1 MTPAEPR
8 RRRRASGSTHPWAFV
23 VPAFVA
29 LAVFFLTPT
38 LYNFVYAFTD
48 WSSFKSSIRLTGW
61 SNFAQLVSSGDLR
74 RALVIT
80 LLYAGGVAVAQ
91 NLFGLGLALLLERDT
106 VVNKVVRVVFFI
118 PVVMSALAVGYV
130 FQAPTLY
137 NFVYAF
143 TDWSSFKSS
152 IRLTGWS
159 NFAQLVS
166 SGDLRRALV
175 ITLLYAGGVAV
186 AQNLFGL
193 GLALLL
199 ERDTVVNKVVRVVFF
214 IPVVMSALAVGY
226 VFQALLKPDGG
237 VNQLLGALAGE
248 PVSIAWLGST
258 RWTLL
263 VVVLIHAWKWMG
275 MSMLV
280 YLAGLKT
287 IDHQVLEAA
296 RIDGASRWQTLVRI
310 RMPLIAPAV
319 TFNVATALLG
329 SMNSFDIVQATTGGG
344 PGGSTELLNLY
355 IFRTFGQGLYA
366 QATTMSLVLF
376 LAVVLL
382 AFPVIGM
389 LRRRER
395 NMA

>member
-1 MTPAEPR
+1 MAAARGGSR
-8 RRRRASGSTHPWAFV
+8 RGARGSGARASGATHPWAFV
-23 VPAFVA
+23 VPAFAV

-48 WSSFKSSIRLTGW
+48 WSSFKSSIQPTGW
-61 SNFAQLVSSGDLR
+61 SNFAQLASSGDLR

-80 LLYAGGVAVAQ
+80 LLYAGGVAVVQ
-91 NLFGLGLALLLERDT
+91 NLFGLGLALLLGRDT
-106 VVNKVVRVVFFI
+106 AVNKVVRVVFFI
-118 PVVMSALAVGYV
+118 PV
-130 FQAPTLY
+130 
-137 NFVYAF
+137 
-143 TDWSSFKSS
+143 
-152 IRLTGWS
+152 I
-159 NFAQLVS
+159 
-166 SGDLRRALV
+166 
-175 ITLLYAGGVAV
+175 
-186 AQNLFGL
+186 
-193 GLALLL
+193 
-199 ERDTVVNKVVRVVFF
+199 
-214 IPVVMSALAVGY
+214 MSALAVGY

-237 VNQLLGALAGE
+237 VNQLLGLLTGG
-248 PVSIAWLGST
+248 PVSIACLGST
-258 RWTLL
+258 HWTLL
-263 VVVLIHAWKWMG
+263 VVIIIHAWKWMG

-296 RIDGASRWQTLVRI
+296 RIDGASRWQTLTRI
-310 RMPLIAPAV
+310 RIPLIAPAI